1 MTSERGSNA
10 ANALLPGVV
19 KEAAADGNPQSA
31 ASEQPLAPPTLE
43 RIPSTQSRGTL
54 RAKCWNALLDS
65 MSPAVKKMVECDTF
79 RIALVIHEVSLDD
92 AAISAIRSP
101 VSTCRAVAINV
112 LAINTPPE
120 RSSSSVD
127 DEPITTAASSS
138 TTSKQEVQSWL
149 EKYSIPLETMPI
161 FYGDDGFA
169 NLLQLEQVDAVY
181 IFVPA
186 HLQQSYV
193 LQALQAGKHVLLK
206 DIVSTP
212 SKDYREQLD
221 CAKAV
226 GKFIQFSTM
235 FVHHYRVQSFLD
247 CVCARNTFGLI
258 RHIDAILTVNL
269 KDLAAISVSLPLTS
283 GQGCVRRLARYCVL
297 IASLVLRACCTPL
310 KATVLS
316 HVLDEASGEPISAT
330 CRVEYTGGVVLDC
343 QVVYSDA
350 STRQVLTVRS
360 ETDKFATMTDFVLP
374 HPDGLATYRV
384 YDKQV
389 NKLTGKMDII
399 LAGECIDVPT
409 GPPQNV
415 TLWREFHHLCSSV
428 EQYGWSQ
435 DVVQTREARILS
447 ESALQTKRILA
458 ALDESVSGAGAP
470 IDIQYRPSHDMTDII
485 AAVAAKSP
493 CSVV

>member
-10 ANALLPGVV
+10 ATALPGAVE
-19 KEAAADGNPQSA
+19 EAAAVDGNPQSA
-31 ASEQPLAPPTLE
+31 ASQQPPTSSLE
-43 RIPSTQSRGTL
+43 RIPSTQSRGRL
-54 RAKCWNALLDS
+54 RAKCWDALLDS
-65 MSPAVKKMVECDTF
+65 MSPAVKNLVEYDTF
-79 RIALVIHEVSLDD
+79 RIAFVIHEVSLNDD
-92 AAISAIRSP
+92 AILAIRSP

-112 LAINTPPE
+112 LALNPPPE
-120 RSSSSVD
+120 HSSIN
-127 DEPITTAASSS
+127 DEPITTTASSS

-149 EKYSIPLETMPI
+149 EKYSIPSETMPI

-186 HLQQSYV
+186 HLQQAYV

-269 KDLAAISVSLPLTS
+269 KDLAAISVSLPLTA

-316 HVLDEASGEPISAT
+316 HVLDETSGEPLSAT

-389 NKLTGKMDII
+389 NKLTGKMDVI

-485 AAVAAKSP
+485 AAVAAKTP